1 MFRSASL
8 FFRTYSYYLRNYYR
22 SKSFYLMLIIAVV
35 VGILLTYVSFKYLNK
50 LSNFAT
56 GFGITIT
63 SDALKESLLAFLW
76 AFVSSYLPVFASV
89 FFGSPAISSEIES
102 KSAYHIFTLPIPR
115 YILLL
120 GKFFASV
127 TASVIIISIFTLIEF
142 ATLQYIFGFVV
153 IQLLYSYLL
162 LVLFILA
169 ISGLT
174 FLISSIFNKNT
185 YAYIS
190 VLLLYLL
197 IFYAGSI
204 IIEILYKVVPY
215 YLLSEAESIVSRVFI
230 NIGFG
235 ITFTPSAPVPAGS
248 HLIIESVLIMFL
260 YFFITLGATLIIFE
274 RKEVK

>member
-1 MFRSASL
+1 
-8 FFRTYSYYLRNYYR
+8 
-22 SKSFYLMLIIAVV
+22 MLVIAVIL
-35 VGILLTYVSFKYLNK
+35 GILLTYVSFRYLDK
-50 LSNFAT
+50 LSTFAS
-56 GFGITIT
+56 GFGVTI
-63 SDALKESLLAFLW
+63 SSNVIKESLLAFLW

-127 TASVIIISIFTLIEF
+127 TASVVILSIFTLIEF

-153 IQLLYSYLL
+153 IKLLYSYLL
-162 LVLFILA
+162 LILFILS

-174 FLISSIFNKNT
+174 FLVSSIFNKNT
-185 YAYIS
+185 YAYIT
-190 VLLLYLL
+190 VLLTYLL

-235 ITFTPSAPVPAGS
+235 ITITPTAPVPAGT

-260 YFFITLGATLIIFE
+260 YFIVTLGATLMIFE